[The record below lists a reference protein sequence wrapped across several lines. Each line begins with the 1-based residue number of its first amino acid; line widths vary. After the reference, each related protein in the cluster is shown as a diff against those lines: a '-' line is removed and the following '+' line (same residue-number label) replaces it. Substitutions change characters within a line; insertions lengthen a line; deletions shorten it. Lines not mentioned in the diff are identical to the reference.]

1 MKKTLFIVTMLFV
14 NQLFSQSEIEI
25 ALNFQNTLRS
35 YYYHDDLAIDNELSV
50 EATKWA
56 RYLITN
62 DIFKFENDSGENL
75 FSIPTS
81 NLPINYNPYLDA
93 SIGWAIDADD
103 LDALNNIL
111 DPNYKYLGIGI
122 AKSNDE
128 IIVVVKYK

>member
-35 YYYHDDLAIDNELSV
+35 YYYHDDLTLDNELSV

-56 RYLITN
+56 RHLITN
-62 DIFKFENDSGENL
+62 DVFKFENDSGENL

-103 LDALNNIL
+103 LDPLNNIL